1 MKATYQFL
9 SLKEANAPM
18 MAEIEEA
25 ANRVIR
31 SGWYINGENVKE
43 FEDEFAQYNQVKYA
57 IAVSN
62 GYDALKLILRA
73 YIELGCMAPGDEVIV
88 PTNTYIASALAVSD
102 NGLVPVFAEPDAET
116 MNLDIAKIE
125 QYVSDKTKAIMPV
138 HLYGTP
144 CWSKALKE
152 MAENRNLK
160 IIEDNGGTNTSSISR
175 KTSFVLVGENMGP
188 QKRAK
193 AEELGVRIVD
203 EEEFLAMIENNQD

>member
-31 SGWYINGENVKE
+31 SGWYINGGNVKE
-43 FEDEFAQYNQVKYA
+43 FEDKFAQYNQVKYA

-116 MNLDIAKIE
+116 MNLDIAKK
-125 QYVSDKTKAIMPV
+125 S
-138 HLYGTP
+138 
-144 CWSKALKE
+144 
-152 MAENRNLK
+152 
-160 IIEDNGGTNTSSISR
+160 
-175 KTSFVLVGENMGP
+175 
-188 QKRAK
+188 
-193 AEELGVRIVD
+193 
-203 EEEFLAMIENNQD
+203 EFKNN